1 MTETASQLPRVDPKP
16 VLSLRVR
23 NEADIVIARQRARQ
37 LATLLGLTGP
47 DQVAFATALSE
58 IVRNA
63 VLYAGEARVDFEV
76 DLSARPQFLGV
87 KVTDRGPG
95 INDLQ
100 SVLAGPFQS
109 KTGLGA
115 GLAGVRRLTQRF
127 EIASSAH
134 AGTVVSFGKALP
146 SHVGTVGMGDLAR
159 LTLQLSQQP
168 ASELPDALRQQ
179 NQDLIETLDTL
190 RTREAELES
199 RRLELERLNLE
210 LEETNRGVVA
220 LYAELEERASALRRA
235 DELKSQFLSYVSH
248 EFRTPVNS
256 VIALTHL
263 LLRRTDG
270 ELTSEQEKQVVFIR
284 KAVDGLSEMVND
296 LLDLAKVGSGKTEVR
311 SSAVEVGQVL
321 GAVRA
326 LMRPLA
332 TNDAVT
338 LIFEECA
345 PGLLIETDE
354 AKLGQILRNLVSN
367 ALKFTEKGEV
377 RVRMSRIPGGDLI
390 SFFVEDTGIGI
401 APQDL
406 EVIFQE
412 FSQIHNPI
420 QGRVKGTGLGLSL
433 SRKLAELL
441 GGTLKVSSQ
450 QGHGST
456 FTLTLPQRIRSQPTV
471 DVPPRTETEGISR
484 AILIVDDEEASRYV
498 CRQMFRGTQYRL
510 IESEALEA
518 AERARFERP
527 DLIILDLVM
536 PGRTGFEVLEELK
549 GDAATR
555 NIPVV
560 IRTSKKITSA
570 DTARLSGRH
579 VGLLSKSSE
588 NRREAFET
596 IRRVLGDPDL
606 FADEPEFAKN
616 GICSQE

>member
-1 MTETASQLPRVDPKP
+1 MTEAATQIPRANRKP
-16 VLSLRVR
+16 LLSLRVG
-23 NEADIVIARQRARQ
+23 NESGIVIARQRARK
-37 LATLLGLTGP
+37 LGTLLGLTTA
-47 DQVAFATALSE
+47 DQVGFATAVSE
-58 IVRNA
+58 VVRNA
-63 VLYAGEARVDFEV
+63 VLYAGEAKVDFEV

-87 KVTDRGPG
+87 RVTDRGPG
-95 INDLQ
+95 IKDLAG
-100 SVLAGPFQS
+100 VLAGQFQS

-115 GLAGVRRLTQRF
+115 GLLGVRRLTERF
-127 EIASSAH
+127 EITSSPQS
-134 AGTVVSFGKALP
+134 GTMVSFGKALP
-146 SHVGTVGMGDLAR
+146 SHGQAVGMADLAR
-159 LTLQLSQQP
+159 LTLKLSQP
-168 ASELPDALRQQ
+168 SSELQDGLRQQ
-179 NQDLIETLDTL
+179 NQDLMETLDTL
-190 RTREAELES
+190 RSREAELEG

-256 VIALTHL
+256 VMALTHL

-284 KAVDGLSEMVND
+284 KAVEGLAEMVND
-296 LLDLAKVGSGKTEVR
+296 LLDLAKVESGKTEVR
-311 SSAVEVGQVL
+311 ISPVDIGQVL

-338 LIFEECA
+338 LIFEESA
-345 PGLLIETDE
+345 PGLVIDTDE

-377 RVRMSRIPGGDLI
+377 RVRVSIPVGDLI

-401 APQDL
+401 APEDL
-406 EVIFQE
+406 GLIFQE

-441 GGTLKVSSQ
+441 GGTLQVASQ
-450 QGHGST
+450 KGVGST
-456 FTLTLPQRIRSQPTV
+456 FTLTLPQRVLRQP
-471 DVPPRTETEGISR
+471 VPGVQPLAVTERGHGT
-484 AILIVDDEEASRYV
+484 ILIVDDEEASRYV

-536 PGRTGFEVLEELK
+536 PGRTGFEVLDELK
-549 GDAATR
+549 SDAATR
-555 NIPVV
+555 DIPVV
-560 IRTSKKITSA
+560 IHTSKKITAA
-570 DTARLSGRH
+570 DTARLAGRH
-579 VGLLSKSSE
+579 VGLLLKSGE

-596 IRRVLGDPDL
+596 IRGALADPAL
-606 FADEPEFAKN
+606 FADEPEFDRS
-616 GICSQE
+616 GIRNQK

>member
-1 MTETASQLPRVDPKP
+1 VTEAATQTPRTDLKP
-16 VLSLRVR
+16 VLCLRVR

-37 LATLLGLTGP
+37 LGTLLGLTTA
-47 DQVAFATALSE
+47 DQVGFATAVSE
-58 IVRNA
+58 VVRNA
-63 VLYAGEARVDFEV
+63 VLYAGEAKVDFEV
-76 DLSARPQFLGV
+76 DLSGRPQFLGV
-87 KVTDRGPG
+87 RVTDHGPG
-95 INDLQ
+95 IKD
-100 SVLAGPFQS
+100 LAGVMAGQFQS

-115 GLAGVRRLTQRF
+115 GLVGVRRLTDRF
-127 EIASSAH
+127 EITSSAQ
-134 AGTVVSFGKALP
+134 AGTMVSFGKALP
-146 SHVGTVGMGDLAR
+146 GLGQAVGMADLGR
-159 LTLQLSQQP
+159 MTLKLSQQP
-168 ASELPDALRQQ
+168 ASELQDELREQ
-179 NQDLIETLDTL
+179 NKDLMETLDTL
-190 RTREAELES
+190 RSREAELEG

-256 VIALTHL
+256 VMALTHL

-284 KAVDGLSEMVND
+284 KAVEGLAEMVND
-296 LLDLAKVGSGKTEVR
+296 LLDLAKVESGKTEVR
-311 SSAVEVGQVL
+311 NSSVDIGQVL

-338 LIFEECA
+338 LIFEESA
-345 PGLLIETDE
+345 PGLVIETDE

-377 RVRMSRIPGGDLI
+377 RVRVSNPGEDLI

-401 APQDL
+401 APEDL
-406 EVIFQE
+406 ETIFQE

-441 GGTLKVSSQ
+441 GGTLHVSSQ
-450 QGHGST
+450 KGLGST
-456 FTLTLPQRIRSQPTV
+456 FTLTLPQCVLRQPAQGV
-471 DVPPRTETEGISR
+471 QPLAATERGR
-484 AILIVDDEEASRYV
+484 GAILIVDDEEASRYV

-510 IESEALEA
+510 IESEAMEA

-536 PGRTGFEVLEELK
+536 PGRTGFEVLDELK
-549 GDAATR
+549 SDTATR
-555 NIPVV
+555 DIPVV
-560 IRTSKKITSA
+560 IHTSKKITSA
-570 DTARLSGRH
+570 DTARLAGRH
-579 VGLLSKSSE
+579 VGLLLKSGE
-588 NRREAFET
+588 NRMEAFET
-596 IRRVLGDPDL
+596 IRRALADPAL
-606 FADEPEFAKN
+606 FADEPEFTNSEIRK
-616 GICSQE
+616 QE

>member
-1 MTETASQLPRVDPKP
+1 
-16 VLSLRVR
+16 
-23 NEADIVIARQRARQ
+23 
-37 LATLLGLTGP
+37 
-47 DQVAFATALSE
+47 
-58 IVRNA
+58 
-63 VLYAGEARVDFEV
+63 
-76 DLSARPQFLGV
+76 
-87 KVTDRGPG
+87 
-95 INDLQ
+95 
-100 SVLAGPFQS
+100 
-109 KTGLGA
+109 
-115 GLAGVRRLTQRF
+115 
-127 EIASSAH
+127 
-134 AGTVVSFGKALP
+134 
-146 SHVGTVGMGDLAR
+146 MGDLAR
-159 LTLQLSQQP
+159 LTLLLSQQP

-190 RTREAELES
+190 RAREAELES

-220 LYAELEERASALRRA
+220 LYAELEESASALRRA

-270 ELTSEQEKQVVFIR
+270 ELTSEQEKQVMFIR

-377 RVRMSRIPGGDLI
+377 RVRMSCIPGGDLI
-390 SFFVEDTGIGI
+390 SFFVEDTGFGI

-471 DVPPRTETEGISR
+471 DVPPRIETEGISR

-498 CRQMFRGTQYRL
+498 CRQLFRGTQYRL
-510 IESEALEA
+510 IESEAREA

-560 IRTSKKITSA
+560 IHTSKKITSA

-596 IRRVLGDPDL
+596 IRRVLGDPEL

-616 GICSQE
+616 GVCSQE

>member
-1 MTETASQLPRVDPKP
+1 VTEAATQTPRTDLKP

-37 LATLLGLTGP
+37 LGTLLGLTTA
-47 DQVAFATALSE
+47 DQVGFATAVSE
-58 IVRNA
+58 VVRNA
-63 VLYAGEARVDFEV
+63 VLYAGEAKVDFEV
-76 DLSARPQFLGV
+76 DLSGRPQFLGV
-87 KVTDRGPG
+87 RVTDHGPG
-95 INDLQ
+95 IKD
-100 SVLAGPFQS
+100 LAGVMAGQFQS

-115 GLAGVRRLTQRF
+115 GLVGVRRLTDRF
-127 EIASSAH
+127 EITSSAQ
-134 AGTVVSFGKALP
+134 AGTMVSFGKALP
-146 SHVGTVGMGDLAR
+146 GLGQAVGMADLGR
-159 LTLQLSQQP
+159 MTLKLSQQP
-168 ASELPDALRQQ
+168 ASELQDELREQ
-179 NQDLIETLDTL
+179 NKDLMETLDTL
-190 RTREAELES
+190 RSREAELEG

-256 VIALTHL
+256 VMALTHL

-284 KAVDGLSEMVND
+284 KAVEGLAEMVND
-296 LLDLAKVGSGKTEVR
+296 LLDLAKVESGKTEVR
-311 SSAVEVGQVL
+311 NSSVDIGQVL

-338 LIFEECA
+338 LIFEESA
-345 PGLLIETDE
+345 PGLVIETDE

-377 RVRMSRIPGGDLI
+377 RVRVSNPGEDLI

-401 APQDL
+401 APEDL
-406 EVIFQE
+406 ETIFQE

-441 GGTLKVSSQ
+441 GGTLHVSSQ
-450 QGHGST
+450 KGLGST
-456 FTLTLPQRIRSQPTV
+456 FTLTLPQCVLRQPAQGV
-471 DVPPRTETEGISR
+471 QPLAATERGR
-484 AILIVDDEEASRYV
+484 GVILIVDDEEASRYV

-510 IESEALEA
+510 IESEAMEA

-527 DLIILDLVM
+527 DLIILDLVI
-536 PGRTGFEVLEELK
+536 PGRTGFEVLDELK
-549 GDAATR
+549 SDTATR
-555 NIPVV
+555 DIPVV
-560 IRTSKKITSA
+560 IHTSKKITSA
-570 DTARLSGRH
+570 DTARLAGRH
-579 VGLLSKSSE
+579 VGLLLKSGE
-588 NRREAFET
+588 NRMEAFET
-596 IRRVLGDPDL
+596 IRRALADPAL
-606 FADEPEFAKN
+606 FADEPEFTNSEIRK
-616 GICSQE
+616 QE

>member
-1 MTETASQLPRVDPKP
+1 MTEAALQLPHADSKP
-16 VLSLRVR
+16 ILSLRTR
-23 NEADIVIARQRARQ
+23 SEADIVIARQRARQ
-37 LATLLGLTGP
+37 LGTLFGLTP
-47 DQVAFATALSE
+47 LDQVGLATAVSE

-63 VLYAGEARVDFEV
+63 VLYAGEAKVDFDL
-76 DLSARPQFLGV
+76 DLSARPQFLRV
-87 KVTDRGPG
+87 RITDRGPG
-95 INDLQ
+95 IEDLQ
-100 SVLAGPFQS
+100 GVLAGRFQS

-115 GLAGVRRLTQRF
+115 GLLGARRLTERF
-127 EIASSAH
+127 EITSSQ
-134 AGTVVSFGKALP
+134 AGTMVSFGKALP
-146 SHVGTVGMGDLAR
+146 GNAERIGMRDLAR

-168 ASELPDALRQQ
+168 ASELKDALRQQ
-179 NQDLIETLDTL
+179 NQDLIDTLDAL
-190 RTREAELES
+190 RSRETELER

-220 LYAELEERASALRRA
+220 LYGELEERAGALRRA

-256 VIALTHL
+256 VMALTHL

-284 KAVDGLSEMVND
+284 KAVEGLSEMVND
-296 LLDLAKVGSGKTEVR
+296 LLDLAKVESGKTEVR
-311 SSAVEVGQVL
+311 TKPVEVSQVL

-338 LIFEECA
+338 LIFEECGT
-345 PGLLIETDE
+345 GLEIETDE

-377 RVRMSRIPGGDLI
+377 RVRTSCIPGEDLI

-406 EVIFQE
+406 ETIFQE
-412 FSQIHNPI
+412 FSQIHNPM

-433 SRKLAELL
+433 SRKLAELI
-441 GGTLKVSSQ
+441 GGTLQVSSR
-450 QGHGST
+450 QGVGST
-456 FTLTLPQRIRSQPTV
+456 FILALPTRIPGWPTV
-471 DVPPRTETEGISR
+471 DVRPRIEAARTSGV
-484 AILIVDDEEASRYV
+484 ILIVDDEEASRYV
-498 CRQMFRGTQYRL
+498 CRQIFRGTHYRL
-510 IESEALEA
+510 IESEGREA

-536 PGRTGFEVLEELK
+536 PGRTGFEVLDELK
-549 GDAATR
+549 ADAATCD
-555 NIPVV
+555 IPVV
-560 IRTSKKITSA
+560 IHTSKKITAA

-579 VGLLSKSSE
+579 IGLLLKSGE
-588 NRREAFET
+588 NRREAFEI
-596 IRRVLGDPDL
+596 IRRALGDPDL
-606 FADEPEFAKN
+606 FADEPEFAGK
-616 GICSQE
+616 GIRSEE

>member
-1 MTETASQLPRVDPKP
+1 MTDAASQLPRADRKP

-23 NEADIVIARQRARQ
+23 SEADIVIARQRARQ
-37 LATLLGLTGP
+37 LATFLGLTGP
-47 DQVAFATALSE
+47 DQVAFATAVSE
-58 IVRNA
+58 VVRNA

-95 INDLQ
+95 IKDLQ
-100 SVLAGPFQS
+100 SVLAGQFQS

-115 GLAGVRRLTQRF
+115 GLCGVRRLTDRF
-127 EIASSAH
+127 EIASSH
-134 AGTVVSFGKALP
+134 AGTMVSFGKALP
-146 SHVGTVGMGDLAR
+146 GRSHTVGMGDLAR
-159 LTLQLSQQP
+159 LTLQLSQHP

-179 NQDLIETLDTL
+179 NQDLLETLEAL
-190 RTREAELES
+190 RAREAELES

-220 LYAELEERASALRRA
+220 LYAELEERAIALRRA

-256 VIALTHL
+256 VMALTHL

-284 KAVDGLSEMVND
+284 KAVDGLAEMVND

-338 LIFEECA
+338 LIFEECEH
-345 PGLLIETDE
+345 GVVIETDE

-377 RVRMSRIPGGDLI
+377 RVRMNCAPGGALI

-401 APQDL
+401 APKDL

-412 FSQIHNPI
+412 FSQIQNPM
-420 QGRVKGTGLGLSL
+420 QGRLKGTGLGLSL

-441 GGTLKVSSQ
+441 GGTLQVSSR
-450 QGHGST
+450 QGVGST
-456 FTLTLPQRIRSQPTV
+456 FILTLPQS
-471 DVPPRTETEGISR
+471 ISR
-484 AILIVDDEEASRYV
+484 QPSLDVRSRIDTAGTSGVILIVDDEEASRYV
-498 CRQMFRGTQYRL
+498 CRQIFRGTHYRL
-510 IESEALEA
+510 IESDGKEA

-527 DLIILDLVM
+527 DLVILDLVM
-536 PGRTGFEVLEELK
+536 PGRTGFEVLDELTS
-549 GDAATR
+549 DAATC
-555 NIPVV
+555 NIPVL
-560 IRTSKKITSA
+560 IHTSKQITSA
-570 DTARLSGRH
+570 DTARLAGRH
-579 VGLLSKSSE
+579 AGLLLKSGE
-588 NRREAFET
+588 NRREAFEI
-596 IRRVLGDPDL
+596 IRRALGDPDL
-606 FADEPEFAKN
+606 FADEPEFIGN
-616 GICSQE
+616 GARSEK

>member
-1 MTETASQLPRVDPKP
+1 MEVASQLPRADGRPI
-16 VLSLRVR
+16 LSLRVR
-23 NEADIVIARQRARQ
+23 SEADIVIARQRARQ
-37 LATLLGLTGP
+37 LGTLLGLTAP
-47 DQVAFATALSE
+47 DQVGLATAVSE

-87 KVTDRGPG
+87 RVADRGPG
-95 INDLQ
+95 IKDLQ
-100 SVLAGPFQS
+100 NVLAGQFQS

-115 GLAGVRRLTQRF
+115 GILGARRLTERF

-134 AGTVVSFGKALP
+134 AGTIVSFGKALP
-146 SHVGTVGMGDLAR
+146 NHVEPVGIGDLAR
-159 LTLQLSQQP
+159 VTLQLSQPP
-168 ASELPDALRQQ
+168 ASELRDALRQQ

-190 RTREAELES
+190 RSREAELEG

-210 LEETNRGVVA
+210 LAETNRGVVA
-220 LYAELEERASALRRA
+220 LYAELEERAGALRRA

-256 VIALTHL
+256 VMALTHL

-296 LLDLAKVGSGKTEVR
+296 LLDLAKVESGKTEVR
-311 SSAVEVGQVL
+311 TSPVEVSQVL

-338 LIFEECA
+338 LIFEECQ
-345 PGLLIETDE
+345 PGLAIETDE

-377 RVRMSRIPGGDLI
+377 RVRMSCIPGGDLI

-401 APQDL
+401 APRDL

-412 FSQIHNPI
+412 FSQIHNPM

-441 GGTLKVSSQ
+441 GGTLQVSSQ
-450 QGHGST
+450 QGVGST
-456 FTLTLPQRIRSQPTV
+456 FILTLPQRIPGQPIV
-471 DVPPRTETEGISR
+471 DVRPPVETERTTG
-484 AILIVDDEEASRYV
+484 AILIVDNEEAARYV
-498 CRQMFRGTQYRL
+498 CRQMFRGTRYRL
-510 IESEALEA
+510 IESEGLEA

-536 PGRTGFEVLEELK
+536 PGRTGFEVLDELN

-555 NIPVV
+555 DIPVV
-560 IRTSKKITSA
+560 IHTSKKITAA

-579 VGLLSKSSE
+579 VGLLLKSGE

-596 IRRVLGDPDL
+596 IRKALGEPAL
-606 FADEPEFAKN
+606 FADEPEFLKN
-616 GICSQE
+616 GIRNQE

>member
-1 MTETASQLPRVDPKP
+1 VTEAATQTPRTDLKP

-37 LATLLGLTGP
+37 LGTLLGLTTA
-47 DQVAFATALSE
+47 DQVGFATAVSE
-58 IVRNA
+58 VVRNA
-63 VLYAGEARVDFEV
+63 VLYAGEAKVDFEV
-76 DLSARPQFLGV
+76 DLSGRPQFLGV
-87 KVTDRGPG
+87 RVTDHGPG
-95 INDLQ
+95 IKD
-100 SVLAGPFQS
+100 LAGVMAGQFQS

-115 GLAGVRRLTQRF
+115 GLVGVRRLTDRF
-127 EIASSAH
+127 EITSSAQ
-134 AGTVVSFGKALP
+134 AGTMVSFGKALP
-146 SHVGTVGMGDLAR
+146 GLGQAVGMADLGR
-159 LTLQLSQQP
+159 MTLKLSQQP
-168 ASELPDALRQQ
+168 ASELQDELREQ
-179 NQDLIETLDTL
+179 NKDLMETLDTL
-190 RTREAELES
+190 RSREAELEG

-256 VIALTHL
+256 VMALTHL

-284 KAVDGLSEMVND
+284 KAVEGLAEMVND
-296 LLDLAKVGSGKTEVR
+296 LLDLAKVESGKTEVR
-311 SSAVEVGQVL
+311 NSSVDIGQVL

-338 LIFEECA
+338 LIFEESA
-345 PGLLIETDE
+345 PGLVIETDE

-377 RVRMSRIPGGDLI
+377 RVRVSNPGEDLI

-401 APQDL
+401 APEDL
-406 EVIFQE
+406 ETIFQE

-441 GGTLKVSSQ
+441 GGTLHVSSQ
-450 QGHGST
+450 KGLGST
-456 FTLTLPQRIRSQPTV
+456 FTLTLPQCVLRQPAQGV
-471 DVPPRTETEGISR
+471 QPLAATERGR
-484 AILIVDDEEASRYV
+484 GVILIVDDEEASRYV

-510 IESEALEA
+510 IESEAMEA

-536 PGRTGFEVLEELK
+536 PGRTGFEVLDELK
-549 GDAATR
+549 SDTATR
-555 NIPVV
+555 DIPVV
-560 IRTSKKITSA
+560 IHTSKKITSA
-570 DTARLSGRH
+570 DTARLAGRH
-579 VGLLSKSSE
+579 VGLLLKSGE
-588 NRREAFET
+588 NRMEAFET
-596 IRRVLGDPDL
+596 IRRALADPAL
-606 FADEPEFAKN
+606 FADEPEFTNSEIRK
-616 GICSQE
+616 QE

>member
-1 MTETASQLPRVDPKP
+1 MTEAATQTPRTDLKP
-16 VLSLRVR
+16 VLCLRVR

-37 LATLLGLTGP
+37 LGTLLGLTTA
-47 DQVAFATALSE
+47 DQVGFATAVSE
-58 IVRNA
+58 VVRNA
-63 VLYAGEARVDFEV
+63 VLYAGEAKVDFEV
-76 DLSARPQFLGV
+76 DLSGRPQFLGV
-87 KVTDRGPG
+87 RVTDHGPG
-95 INDLQ
+95 IKD
-100 SVLAGPFQS
+100 LAGVMAGQFQS

-115 GLAGVRRLTQRF
+115 GLVGVRRLTDRF
-127 EIASSAH
+127 EITSSAQ
-134 AGTVVSFGKALP
+134 AGTMVSFGKALP
-146 SHVGTVGMGDLAR
+146 GLGQAVGMADLGR
-159 LTLQLSQQP
+159 MTLRLSQQP
-168 ASELPDALRQQ
+168 ASELQDELREQ
-179 NQDLIETLDTL
+179 NKDLMETLDTL
-190 RTREAELES
+190 RSREAELEG

-256 VIALTHL
+256 VMALTHL

-284 KAVDGLSEMVND
+284 KAVEGLAEMVND
-296 LLDLAKVGSGKTEVR
+296 LLDLAKVESGKTEVR
-311 SSAVEVGQVL
+311 NSSVDIGQVL

-338 LIFEECA
+338 LIFEESA
-345 PGLLIETDE
+345 PGLVIETDE

-377 RVRMSRIPGGDLI
+377 RVRVSNPGEDLI

-401 APQDL
+401 APEDL
-406 EVIFQE
+406 ETIFQE

-441 GGTLKVSSQ
+441 GGTLHVSSQ
-450 QGHGST
+450 KGLGST
-456 FTLTLPQRIRSQPTV
+456 FTLTLPQCVLRQPAQGV
-471 DVPPRTETEGISR
+471 QPLAATERGR
-484 AILIVDDEEASRYV
+484 GAILIVDDEEASRYV

-510 IESEALEA
+510 IESEAMEA

-536 PGRTGFEVLEELK
+536 PGRTGFEVLDELK
-549 GDAATR
+549 SDTATR
-555 NIPVV
+555 DIPVV
-560 IRTSKKITSA
+560 IHTSKKITSA
-570 DTARLSGRH
+570 DTARLAGRH
-579 VGLLSKSSE
+579 VGLLLKSGE
-588 NRREAFET
+588 NRMEAFET
-596 IRRVLGDPDL
+596 IRRALADPAL
-606 FADEPEFAKN
+606 FADEPEFTNSEIRK
-616 GICSQE
+616 QE

>member
-1 MTETASQLPRVDPKP
+1 MTEAASHTARTARKP
-16 VLSLRVR
+16 VLSLRVG
-23 NEADIVIARQRARQ
+23 NEAGIVIARQRARQ
-37 LATLLGLTGP
+37 LGTLLGLTTP
-47 DQVAFATALSE
+47 DQVGFATAVSE
-58 IVRNA
+58 VVRNA
-63 VLYAGEARVDFEV
+63 VLYAGEAKVDFEV

-87 KVTDRGPG
+87 RVTDRGPG
-95 INDLQ
+95 IKDLAA
-100 SVLAGPFQS
+100 VLAGQFQS

-115 GLAGVRRLTQRF
+115 GLLGVRRLSDRF
-127 EIASSAH
+127 EITSSSQ
-134 AGTVVSFGKALP
+134 AGTMVSFGKALP
-146 SHVGTVGMGDLAR
+146 TQGQAVGMADLGR
-159 LTLQLSQQP
+159 LTLKLSQQP
-168 ASELPDALRQQ
+168 ASELQDGLREQ
-179 NQDLIETLDTL
+179 NQDLLETLETL
-190 RTREAELES
+190 RSREAELDG
-199 RRLELERLNLE
+199 RRSELERLNLE

-256 VIALTHL
+256 VMALTHL

-270 ELTSEQEKQVVFIR
+270 ELTSEQEKQVMFIR
-284 KAVDGLSEMVND
+284 KAVEGLAEMVND
-296 LLDLAKVGSGKTEVR
+296 LLDLAKVESGKTEVR
-311 SSAVEVGQVL
+311 ISAVEVGQVL

-332 TNDAVT
+332 TNEAVT
-338 LIFEECA
+338 LIFEESA
-345 PGLLIETDE
+345 PGLVIETDE

-377 RVRMSRIPGGDLI
+377 RVRVSIPGGDLI

-401 APQDL
+401 APEDL
-406 EVIFQE
+406 GTIFQE

-441 GGTLKVSSQ
+441 GGTLLVSSQ
-450 QGHGST
+450 KGLGST
-456 FTLTLPQRIRSQPTV
+456 FTLTLPQKVLSQAAP
-471 DVPPRTETEGISR
+471 DVQPLAVTERGHG
-484 AILIVDDEEASRYV
+484 AILIVDDEAASRYI

-536 PGRTGFEVLEELK
+536 PGRTGFEVLDELK
-549 GDAATR
+549 SHAATR
-555 NIPVV
+555 DIPVV
-560 IRTSKKITSA
+560 IHTSKKITAA
-570 DTARLSGRH
+570 DNGRLAGRH
-579 VGLLSKSSE
+579 VGLLLKSGE

-596 IRRVLGDPDL
+596 IRRALGDPSL
-606 FADEPEFAKN
+606 FADEPEFDVS
-616 GICSQE
+616 GIRNQK